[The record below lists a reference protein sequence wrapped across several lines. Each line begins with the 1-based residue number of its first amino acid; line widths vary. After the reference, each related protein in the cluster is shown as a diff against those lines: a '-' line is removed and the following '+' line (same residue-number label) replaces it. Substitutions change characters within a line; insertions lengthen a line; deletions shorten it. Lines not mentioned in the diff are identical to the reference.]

1 MITLI
6 EHGWVVPV
14 DGKQA
19 HIEDG
24 AVAFEDGRIV
34 GVGPTAEIAAKFRAD
49 GSQVKRIDAR
59 GKAVLPGFINTHI
72 HLIGGLNK
80 GLTEDVP
87 KNAAGVS
94 GGLFKI
100 AMPLHYVYAQAPE
113 VYWLASMHALEC
125 VRTGTTTV
133 NEMGKFEREV
143 AKVVRDVG
151 LRAVMAENIRD
162 SAVVDVRP
170 GVVERTFVPSDA
182 ERCIEDALAFIE
194 EWHGKA
200 DGRITCRFGPNAP
213 DTCAESTLVR
223 VKELA
228 DKHGFG
234 LHTHL
239 AQVPGERE
247 YVVKAQGRSPVKYLA
262 DLGYL
267 NPSLVA
273 AHCVFM
279 SEEDAEMFAASGA
292 HMSHTAYLVGKRGY
306 FPPMKTLYANKASV
320 ALGSDWLSNDMF
332 KIMRSAI
339 LLARQQAASVAVV
352 DGPRALEMATMGGA
366 RALGM
371 ERDIGSLEAGKKA
384 DLILLDMD
392 TPWVNPIR
400 PAQLVSNIVYNANG
414 SDITHVWIDGREV
427 VTDRKVVTI
436 DGAEAR
442 RECQATAERVWSRA
456 SSLFAGT

>member
-1 MITLI
+1 MVTVI

-14 DGKQA
+14 AQPP
-19 HIEDG
+19 IEDG
-24 AVAFEDGRIV
+24 AVAFEGNRIV
-34 GVGPTAEIAAKFRAD
+34 GVGPTAEIAARFKAD
-49 GSQVKRIDAR
+49 RTVDAR

-72 HLIGGLNK
+72 HMIGGLNK
-80 GLTEDVP
+80 GLTEDLS
-87 KNAAGVS
+87 GVS

-133 NEMGKFEREV
+133 NEMGKFEQEV

-170 GVVERTFVPSDA
+170 GVVERTFVPADA
-182 ERCIEDALAFIE
+182 EHCIDAALAFIDD
-194 EWHGKA
+194 WHGKA

-228 DKHGFG
+228 DKRGFG

-247 YVVKAQGRSPVKYLA
+247 YVVKAQGKSPVKYLA

-267 NPSLVA
+267 NSSLVA

-279 SEEDAEMFAASGA
+279 SDEDAEMFAASGA

-306 FPPMKTLYANKASV
+306 FPPMNTLYANKASV

-332 KIMRSAI
+332 KIMRAAI
-339 LLARQQAASVAVV
+339 LLARQQAGSVAVV
-352 DGPRALEMATMGGA
+352 DGPKALEMATLGGA

-371 ERDIGSLEAGKKA
+371 EREIGSLEAGKKA
-384 DLILLDMD
+384 DIVLLDLEA
-392 TPWVNPIR
+392 PWVNPIR

-414 SDITHVWIDGREV
+414 SDVTDVWIDGRAV
-427 VTDRKVVTI
+427 VTDRRAVQI

-442 RECQATAERVWSRA
+442 RECQAAAERVWGRA
-456 SSLFAGT
+456 SALFAGA

>member
-1 MITLI
+1 MITVV

-24 AVAFEDGRIV
+24 SVAFEDDRIV
-34 GVGPTAEIAAKFRAD
+34 GVGPAAEIAARFKAD
-49 GSQVKRIDAR
+49 RTVDAR
-59 GKAVLPGFINTHI
+59 GKAILPGFINTHI
-72 HLIGGLNK
+72 HMIGGLNK
-80 GLTEDVP
+80 GLTEDLS
-87 KNAAGVS
+87 GVS

-170 GVVERTFVPSDA
+170 GVVERTFVPADA
-182 ERCIEDALAFIE
+182 ERCIDAALAFIE
-194 EWHGKA
+194 EWHGEA
-200 DGRITCRFGPNAP
+200 DGRITCRLGPNAP
-213 DTCAESTLVR
+213 DTCAESTLLR

-228 DKHGFG
+228 DQRGLG

-267 NPSLVA
+267 NASLVA

-279 SEEDAEMFAASGA
+279 SEEDAEQFAASGA

-306 FPPMKTLYANKASV
+306 FPPMQALYKHKASV

-339 LLARQQAASVAVV
+339 LLARQQAGSVAIV
-352 DGPRALEMATMGGA
+352 DGPKALEMATMGGA

-371 ERDIGSLEAGKKA
+371 EREIGSLEPGKKA
-384 DLILLDMD
+384 DLILLDMEA
-392 TPWVNPIR
+392 PWVNPIR

-414 SDITHVWIDGREV
+414 SDVTDVYIDGREV
-427 VTDRKVVTI
+427 VVNRRAVQI

-442 RECQATAERVWSRA
+442 RECQATAERVWARA
-456 SSLFAGT
+456 SSLFAGA

>member
-6 EHGWVVPV
+6 EHGWVIPV
-14 DGKQA
+14 DARRAQ
-19 HIEDG
+19 IEDG
-24 AVAFEDGRIV
+24 TVAIDGDRIV
-34 GVGPTAEIAAKFRAD
+34 AVGPAAEVAARFKAD
-49 GSQVKRIDAR
+49 RTVDAR
-59 GKAVLPGFINTHI
+59 GRAVLPGFINTHI
-72 HLIGGLNK
+72 HMIGGLNK
-80 GLTEDVP
+80 GLTEDLS
-87 KNAAGVS
+87 GVS

-113 VYWLASMHALEC
+113 VYWLASMHALE
-125 VRTGTTTV
+125 VLRTGTTTV

-143 AKVVRDVG
+143 ARVVRDVG

-170 GVVERTFVPSDA
+170 GVVERTFEPTEAD
-182 ERCIEDALAFIE
+182 RCIEAALAFID
-194 EWHGKA
+194 EWHGA
-200 DGRITCRFGPNAP
+200 AEGRITCRFGPNAP

-228 DKHGFG
+228 DQRGFG

-247 YVVKAQGRSPVKYLA
+247 YVMKAQHRSPVKYLA

-279 SEEDAEMFAASGA
+279 SEEDAELFAASGA

-306 FPPMKTLYANKASV
+306 FPPMQALYKHKASI

-332 KIMRSAI
+332 KIMRAAI
-339 LLARQQAASVAVV
+339 LLARQQSGSVAIV
-352 DGPRALEMATMGGA
+352 DGPKALEMATIAGA

-371 ERDIGSLEAGKKA
+371 ERDIGSLEPGKKA
-384 DLILLDMD
+384 DVILVDLE

-400 PAQLVSNIVYNANG
+400 PAQLISNIVYNANG
-414 SDITHVWIDGREV
+414 SDVTDVFVDGRQV
-427 VTDRKVVTI
+427 VENRRATQI
-436 DGAEAR
+436 DTREAL
-442 RECQATAERVWSRA
+442 RECQAAAERVWGRA
-456 SSLFAGT
+456 SALFAGA

>member
-1 MITLI
+1 MITMI

-14 DGKQA
+14 DGRKAQ
-19 HIEDG
+19 IEDG
-24 AVAFEDGRIV
+24 AVVFENDRIV
-34 GVGPTAEIAAKFRAD
+34 AVGPHSEIAARFQAD
-49 GSQVKRIDAR
+49 QTVNAR
-59 GKAVLPGFINTHI
+59 GKAVMPGFINTHI
-72 HLIGGLNK
+72 HMIGGLNK
-80 GLTEDVP
+80 GLTEDLS
-87 KNAAGVS
+87 GVS
-94 GGLFKI
+94 GGLFRI

-113 VYWLASMHALEC
+113 VYWLASMHALEL
-125 VRTGTTTV
+125 VRTGTTTA

-170 GVVERTFVPSDA
+170 GVVERTFVPADA
-182 ERCIEDALAFIE
+182 QHCIDAALAFIE

-228 DKHGFG
+228 DKRGFG

-247 YVVKAQGRSPVKYLA
+247 YVMKAQGRSPVKYLT

-267 NPSLVA
+267 NPSLIA

-306 FPPMKTLYANKASV
+306 FPPMKTLYEKKASI

-332 KIMRSAI
+332 KIMRAAI
-339 LLARQQAASVAVV
+339 LLARQQAGSVAVV
-352 DGPRALEMATMGGA
+352 DGPKALEMATMGGA

-371 ERDIGSLEAGKKA
+371 EHEIGSLEPGKKA
-384 DLILLDMD
+384 DVVLLDLE

-414 SDITHVWIDGREV
+414 SDVTDVWIDGREV
-427 VTDRKVVTI
+427 VANRKAVQV
-436 DGAEAR
+436 DSAEALR
-442 RECQATAERVWSRA
+442 QCQATAERVWARA
-456 SSLFAGT
+456 SSLFAGA

>member
-1 MITLI
+1 MLTLI

-14 DGKQA
+14 GQPP
-19 HIEDG
+19 IEDG
-24 AVAFEDGRIV
+24 SIAFEDDRIV
-34 GVGPTAEIAAKFRAD
+34 GVGPAAEIAARFSAD
-49 GSQVKRIDAR
+49 RTVDAR

-72 HLIGGLNK
+72 HLIGGINK
-80 GLTEDVP
+80 GLTEDVSR
-87 KNAAGVS
+87 NSAGVS

-100 AMPLHYVYAQAPE
+100 AMPLHYVHARAPE
-113 VYWLASMHALEC
+113 VYWLASMHALEV

-170 GVVERTFVPSDA
+170 GVVERTFVPADA
-182 ERCIEDALAFIE
+182 ERCIEDALAFID

-223 VKELA
+223 VKALA
-228 DKHGFG
+228 DKRGLG

-247 YVVKAQGRSPVKYLA
+247 YVMKAQKRSPVKYLA

-267 NPSLVA
+267 NPSLIA

-279 SEEDAEMFAASGA
+279 SEEDAELFAASGA

-306 FPPMKTLYANKASV
+306 FPPMKTLYANTASV
-320 ALGSDWLSNDMF
+320 SLGSDWLSNDMF

-339 LLARQQAASVAVV
+339 LLARQQAGSVTVV
-352 DGPRALEMATMGGA
+352 DGPKALEMATMGGA

-371 ERDIGSLEAGKKA
+371 EREVGSLEPGKKA
-384 DLILLDMD
+384 DIILLDME

-414 SDITHVWIDGREV
+414 SDITDVWIDGRDV
-427 VTDRKVVTI
+427 VVGRKVVTL

-442 RECQATAERVWSRA
+442 RECQATAERVWERA
-456 SSLFAGT
+456 SALFAGA

>member
-1 MITLI
+1 MVTVI

-14 DGKQA
+14 A
-19 HIEDG
+19 EPPIEDG
-24 AVAFEDGRIV
+24 AVAFEDDRIV
-34 GVGPTAEIAAKFRAD
+34 GVGSSAEIAARFKAD
-49 GSQVKRIDAR
+49 RTVDAR

-80 GLTEDVP
+80 GLTEDLS
-87 KNAAGVS
+87 GVS

-100 AMPLHYVYAQAPE
+100 AMPLHYVYAEAPD

-133 NEMGKFEREV
+133 NEMGKFEQEV

-170 GVVERTFVPSDA
+170 GVVERTFVPADA
-182 ERCIEDALAFIE
+182 EHCIEKALAFIDD
-194 EWHGKA
+194 WHGKA

-228 DKHGFG
+228 DKRGFG

-273 AHCVFM
+273 AHCVFF

-339 LLARQQAASVAVV
+339 LLARQQAGSVAVV
-352 DGPRALEMATMGGA
+352 DGPKALEMATLGGA

-371 ERDIGSLEAGKKA
+371 ERDLGSLEAGKKA
-384 DLILLDMD
+384 DLVLLDLEA
-392 TPWVNPIR
+392 PWVNPIR
-400 PAQLVSNIVYNANG
+400 PAQVVSNIVYNANG
-414 SDITHVWIDGREV
+414 SDVTDVWVDGRAV
-427 VTDRKVVTI
+427 VADRRATQI

-442 RECQATAERVWSRA
+442 RECQAAAERVWGRA
-456 SSLFAGT
+456 GALFAGA

>member
-1 MITLI
+1 MLTLI

-14 DGKQA
+14 AGPP
-19 HIEDG
+19 IEDG
-24 AVAFEDGRIV
+24 SVAFEDDRIV
-34 GVGPTAEIAAKFRAD
+34 GVGPAAEIAARFRA
-49 GSQVKRIDAR
+49 GRTVDAR
-59 GKAVLPGFINTHI
+59 GKAILPGLVNSHI

-80 GLTEDVP
+80 GLTEDLS
-87 KNAAGVS
+87 GVS

-100 AMPLHYVYAQAPE
+100 AMPLHYVYAQAAD
-113 VYWLASMHALEC
+113 VYWLASMHALEA

-143 AKVVRDVG
+143 AKVVRDIG

-162 SAVVDVRP
+162 SAVADVRP
-170 GVVERTFVPSDA
+170 GIVERTFVPEDA
-182 ERCIEDALAFIE
+182 ERTIAAALAFID
-194 EWHGKA
+194 EWHGAA

-213 DTCAESTLVR
+213 DTCSEATLVR

-228 DKHGFG
+228 DARGFG

-247 YVVKAQGRSPVKYLA
+247 YVQKAQGRSPVKYLA

-267 NPSLVA
+267 NASLVA

-279 SEEDAEMFAASGA
+279 SEEDAELFAASGA

-306 FPPMKTLYANKASV
+306 FPPMQALYAKKASV

-332 KIMRSAI
+332 KIMRAAI
-339 LLARQQAASVAVV
+339 LLARQQAGSIGVI
-352 DGPRALEMATMGGA
+352 DGPQALEMATLGGA
-366 RALGM
+366 RALGL

-384 DLILLDMD
+384 DIVLLDLE

-414 SDITHVWIDGREV
+414 SDVTDVFIDGRAV
-427 VTDRKVVTI
+427 VTDRRPVQI
-436 DGAEAR
+436 DAAEAR
-442 RECQATAERVWSRA
+442 RECQAAAERVWTRA
-456 SSLFAGT
+456 SALFAGT

>member
-1 MITLI
+1 MVTVI
-6 EHGWVVPV
+6 EHGWVIPV
-14 DGKQA
+14 AGA
-19 HIEDG
+19 PIEDG
-24 AVAFEDGRIV
+24 AVAFENDRIV
-34 GVGPTAEIAAKFRAD
+34 GVGTTAEINSKFRAD
-49 GSQVKRIDAR
+49 RTVNAR
-59 GKAVLPGFINTHI
+59 DKAVLPGFINTHI
-72 HLIGGLNK
+72 HMIGGLNK
-80 GLTEDVP
+80 GLTEDLS
-87 KNAAGVS
+87 GVS

-182 ERCIEDALAFIE
+182 EHCIDEALRFIE

-223 VKELA
+223 TKELA
-228 DKHGFG
+228 DKYGFG

-267 NPSLVA
+267 NASLVA

-279 SEEDAEMFAASGA
+279 SEEDAELFAASGA

-306 FPPMKTLYANKASV
+306 FPPMKTLYEKKASI

-339 LLARQQAASVAVV
+339 LLARQQSGSVAIV
-352 DGPRALEMATMGGA
+352 DGPKALEMATLGGA

-371 ERDIGSLEAGKKA
+371 EREIGSLEVGKKA
-384 DLILLDMD
+384 DVVLLDLD
-392 TPWVNPIR
+392 LPWVSPIR
-400 PAQLVSNIVYNANG
+400 PAQIVSNIVYNANG
-414 SDITHVWIDGREV
+414 SDVTDVWVDGRPV
-427 VTDRKVVTI
+427 VADRKAAQV
-436 DGAEAR
+436 DGTEAR
-442 RECQATAERVWSRA
+442 RECQAAAERVWARA
-456 SSLFAGT
+456 SALFAGA